1 MKPPPT
7 SQEVVAAAAK
17 TAFDHPLVQNNL
29 RAMLVEAMI
38 DAVLPEGWT
47 WASADWAGWD
57 FKRAD
62 GIRMEVKQ
70 SSVRQSW
77 TSKQP
82 SPGLFDIR
90 PRTGYFVGSEF
101 VAKPGRNAEIYV
113 FAHHPVAD
121 DTADHR
127 DPLQWRFHVV
137 PASALPLTKTI
148 SLMNVRKL
156 ALAVSIQ
163 EVGEQ
168 IEATAATIMVMT
180 NRARTNELAAR
191 E

>member
-1 MKPPPT
+1 MGVPRLGRLGL
-7 SQEVVAAAAK
+7 QACRR
-17 TAFDHPLVQNNL
+17 D
-29 RAMLVEAMI
+29 
-38 DAVLPEGWT
+38 
-47 WASADWAGWD
+47 SAG
-57 FKRAD
+57 
-62 GIRMEVKQ
+62 GQQ

-77 TSKQP
+77 TSRQP

-90 PRTGYFVGSEF
+90 ARTGYFVGSEF
-101 VAKPGRNAEIYV
+101 VAEPGRNVEIYV

-121 DTADHR
+121 DTADHH

-137 PASALPLTKTI
+137 PVSALPLTKTI

-168 IEATAATIMVMT
+168 VEATAARCPGVMT
-180 NRARTNELAAR
+180 SRPDL
-191 E
+191 